1 MELVLALEN
10 VRPLWWIGVAGGL
23 SAVVI
28 LLMWWVLPK
37 RVEAFYQWMDDLI
50 PADLSAYKKVTS
62 RILLFLITAL
72 VLTAAGFSA
81 GNTMST
87 HTSNSLSNISNMAA
101 ESGRWLAP
109 RLITIIGIALVSI
122 VIMRGVK
129 VLIPQFLRHAVTV
142 NRNDER
148 PEDTAKR
155 TATLERVVSSA
166 VSTVVIMMAFFMI
179 ISELGVNIAPLLAG
193 AGIIGLAVAFGA
205 QNMIRD
211 LLAGVFIVMEDQYR
225 VGDVVSIA
233 GISGLVEDFNLR
245 RTVLRDFDLTVHSIP
260 NGEIKTSS
268 NLTRFRSRVNLNI
281 SVAYKEDIDK
291 CASVI
296 DKVGQEMKDDPRWG
310 KFMNEPIHFLR
321 VENFG
326 ESGIDLKI
334 IGETLPIMQWDV
346 AGEFRRRLKKAF
358 DIEGI
363 EIPFPHRKV
372 YWANNVEQKPKDS
385 GKRSQPNVPNPTV
398 GPERES

>member
-1 MELVLALEN
+1 
-10 VRPLWWIGVAGGL
+10 
-23 SAVVI
+23 
-28 LLMWWVLPK
+28 
-37 RVEAFYQWMDDLI
+37 
-50 PADLSAYKKVTS
+50 
-62 RILLFLITAL
+62 
-72 VLTAAGFSA
+72 
-81 GNTMST
+81 
-87 HTSNSLSNISNMAA
+87 
-101 ESGRWLAP
+101 
-109 RLITIIGIALVSI
+109 
-122 VIMRGVK
+122 MRGVK

>member
-81 GNTMST
+81 ANTMGID
-87 HTSNSLSNISNMAA
+87 TSNSLSNISNMAA